1 MRIIPIDNKT
11 TLVVLQEIPMTDYML
26 APTLHRLGIQ
36 VDGHKYV
43 DVICNVSGTDEI
55 VLYRQDDRNYF
66 NEQFWYIENVD
77 LEIERSDLRP
87 GNDWRSARRQ
97 KSHNEYFREVKSIMI
112 SYIRDRQIDKVLK
125 KEDENEYL
133 WC

>member
-11 TLVVLQEIPMTDYML
+11 TLVVLQKIPMTDYMI
-26 APTLHRLGIQ
+26 A
-36 VDGHKYV
+36 DGLHKYV

-55 VLYRQDDRNYF
+55 VLYRQDRNYF
-66 NEQFWYIENVD
+66 NEQFWYIENVE

-87 GNDWRSARRQ
+87 GNDWRSLNRQ
-97 KSHNEYFREVKSIMI
+97 KSHNKYFREVKTIMI
-112 SYIRDRQIDKVLK
+112 SYIRERQIDKLLK
-125 KEDENEYL
+125 KDDENEYQ

>member
-1 MRIIPIDNKT
+1 MRIIPINNST
-11 TLVVLQEIPMTDYML
+11 TLLVLQEIPMADYMI
-26 APTLHRLGIQ
+26 A
-36 VDGHKYV
+36 DGHKYM

-55 VLYRQDDRNYF
+55 VLYRHESYF
-66 NEQFWYIENVD
+66 NNQFWHIETID
-77 LEIERSDLRP
+77 LEIERSDLKP
-87 GNDWRSARRQ
+87 GNDWRSVNRQ
-97 KSHNEYFREVKSIMI
+97 KSHNKYFREVKTIMI

>member
-1 MRIIPIDNKT
+1 MRIIPINNST
-11 TLVVLQEIPMTDYML
+11 TLLVLQEIPMADYMI
-26 APTLHRLGIQ
+26 A
-36 VDGHKYV
+36 DGHKYM

-55 VLYRQDDRNYF
+55 VLYRHESYF
-66 NEQFWYIENVD
+66 NNQFWHIETID
-77 LEIERSDLRP
+77 LEIERSDLKP
-87 GNDWRSARRQ
+87 GNDWRSINRQ
-97 KSHNEYFREVKSIMI
+97 KSHNKYFREVKTIMI